1 VRSSGEGGQSKWVF
15 GEIERIKESELRE
28 EEVKCDIGWATQL
41 RPHEEELSASTD
53 SISVSEKSKD

>member
-1 VRSSGEGGQSKWVF
+1 MFGQ
-15 GEIERIKESELRE
+15 IERNKEPEPRE